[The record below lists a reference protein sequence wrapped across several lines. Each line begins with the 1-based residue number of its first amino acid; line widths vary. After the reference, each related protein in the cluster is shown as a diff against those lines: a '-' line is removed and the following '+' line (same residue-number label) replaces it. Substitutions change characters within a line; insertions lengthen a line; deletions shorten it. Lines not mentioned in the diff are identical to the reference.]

1 MDKNDFDIDF
11 DFEKELGFDP
21 KEFLDS
27 DQDGDLDQDEFKNI
41 NLDDVQ
47 QDDFDLSQFGLDEE
61 LQEEP
66 AYDAPDGQDPAG
78 DEFMDYDMDSED
90 AYGNIPE
97 DDYGKGEPPY
107 REDLG
112 YDEAPPYDND
122 PRYDE
127 DHYDDEEILRR
138 PRREYDEQA
147 GYEQQPGYDEQTA
160 DPAYDQQPYG
170 EPPYEEG
177 PYAGQQYDE
186 SAYDQGDY
194 QEEKPKKKGFMKKD
208 PNRPKREFKKPTM
221 PPFFQKFISL
231 YFGPMIAEM
240 SGMTPEA
247 EGKRRRSKQ
256 RIFKEVYLP
265 PLILFVTCVMVL
277 SCIVGS
283 VSSAVRGKLVHNE
296 EDRLESIHASEEA
309 DRQAQEYQNL
319 LAQAELY
326 AKGYDYDKAIET
338 LNSYTGEPNQDLTTL
353 KAAYAQ
359 AQKQLVEV
367 KDIAGIPNLSFHL
380 LIADPSRAFTNKE
393 LGGKYNQNFVTI
405 DEFQKILDSLYSNG
419 YVLVDF
425 DSFVEVSVDLNG
437 KESFHTKPILLPS
450 DKKPVMITETLVNYL
465 GYMIDGNKDNVPDA
479 QGAGFASRL
488 VVDAAGDIKAEMVDK
503 DGNTVVGDY
512 DLVPILETFLKT
524 HPDFSYRGARA
535 TLAVTGEEGIFG
547 YRINTEVIS
556 DPKRGQAYYDQQVD
570 GAKEVVAALKD
581 KGYTLA
587 SFTYGN
593 RNYGKDNANLITE
606 DLTKWDNQIVP
617 VMGGTNV
624 MIFAQEADIG
634 DYTGTKYKALYEKG
648 FRYFVSKSD
657 KPYTD
662 VTNSYVRQKRLM
674 VNGSNMAWYPNMFA
688 GMFDC
693 NSVMNSLR
701 GDVPKAK

>member
-27 DQDGDLDQDEFKNI
+27 DQDGDLEQEELKNI
-41 NLDDVQ
+41 NLDDIQ
-47 QDDFDLSQFGLDEE
+47 QDEFDLSQLGLDETFRE
-61 LQEEP
+61 DP
-66 AYDAPDGQDPAG
+66 AYDAPDDSAG
-78 DEFMDYDMDSED
+78 DAFMDYDMDSED
-90 AYGNIPE
+90 AYGNISE
-97 DDYGKGEPPY
+97 DGYGEGEDP
-107 REDLG
+107 D
-112 YDEAPPYDND
+112 YDEAA
-122 PRYDE
+122 
-127 DHYDDEEILRR
+127 YDDEEILRR
-138 PRREYDEQA
+138 PRREYDEQL
-147 GYEQQPGYDEQTA
+147 GYEQPPYDDRADAPGYEQ
-160 DPAYDQQPYG
+160 
-170 EPPYEEG
+170 PPYEED

-186 SAYDQGDY
+186 SDYDQEDY
-194 QEEKPKKKGFMKKD
+194 PEEKPKKKGFMKKD
-208 PNRPKREFKKPTM
+208 PNKPKREFKKPTM

-265 PLILFVTCVMVL
+265 PLILFVTCIMVL

-283 VSSAVRGKLVHNE
+283 ISSAVRGKIVHNE
-296 EDRLESIHASEEA
+296 ENRLESIQASEEA
-309 DRQAQEYQNL
+309 DRQAREYQNL

-338 LNSYTGEPNQDLTTL
+338 LDSYTGEPNQDLTTL

-367 KDIAGIPNLSFHL
+367 KDVAGIPNLSFHL
-380 LIADPSRAFTNKE
+380 LIADPSRAFTNQE

-437 KESFHTKPILLPS
+437 KESFHIKPILLPA

-465 GYMIDGNKDNVPDA
+465 DYMIDGNKDGVPDA

-503 DGNTVVGDY
+503 DGNTLVGDY

-535 TLAVTGEEGIFG
+535 TLAVTGEQGIFG
-547 YRINTEVIS
+547 YRINTEVIA
-556 DPKRGQAYYDQQVD
+556 KKGQDYYDQQVD

-593 RNYGKDNANLITE
+593 RNYGKDNANQITE

-617 VMGGTNV
+617 VMGATNI
-624 MIFAQEADIG
+624 MIFAQESDIG
-634 DYTGTKYKALYEKG
+634 DYTGTKYKALYDKG
-648 FRYFVSKSD
+648 FRYFVGKSD

-674 VNGSNMAWYPNMFA
+674 VSGSNMAWYPNMFA